1 MKRYSAVLLS
11 FLSVIVLVVLNLSFF
26 QIQPIFWLK
35 YFSLILT
42 LIFAGK
48 GFGKIISDF
57 TDNKDHS
64 LLGLPLFFL
73 FSGLITWIINVVFS
87 GSSSLVLVI
96 FLFSCISY
104 FFIRKVGNFKE
115 DLKLNFESEVILFN
129 SGLLLFFTFLTAVS
143 FHLNLNT
150 GEKPMDY
157 AILNYFYNHEKGVPT
172 DIWAAGS
179 GFSYYYLGFFSWAK
193 WLKIFSIGPDY
204 GYPFSFAMTVWLFFQ
219 SLFALFKLVFKT
231 TLLRSI
237 LSSLFV
243 LLIPSFQV
251 IKQIV
256 IGKKWDFPMYWNSTR
271 IFKENLFSEFPIW
284 SFTFGDFHPHVM
296 NYPFMISFLALLL
309 SFKSFEKISL
319 RHLFFVVLTGVAMT
333 MMNIWEGIFLSLFT
347 FVWYC
352 WSWRNIDI
360 REGYQKMILNPLLCI
375 LAGLV
380 VALPWLK
387 TLLTHSSSAGQFGL
401 NKAPSN
407 GVLEYYMLYGVLVL
421 IIFFSVVVLLL
432 KKEILFGVKQLKNS
446 SLLIFFYLPA
456 FILGMMNPG
465 MNGKI
470 FSAIMLLGILFSLIL
485 ISHEKEDLSFIGLLM
500 FVSLG
505 LIHYAEN
512 LILLDRINSLFKTNT
527 FTFVILSICCVVLFY
542 KCLDSLRIK
551 YSHFVFS
558 GVILVFAFTSFVLG
572 KSIHTIAY
580 SASSS
585 FSTPIEHFR
594 NRLNGDHAVVQWLR
608 ANANANEVLLEY
620 FGAPYKYESSRIS
633 TYSGV
638 PSFLGWAGQHVTQRG
653 LSHQELERRKVQIKR
668 IYSVMAVDQIHQVLK
683 KEGIKYVVTGRF
695 ESQKISAPGLEKFD
709 KSPDKFEKVVHHLPT
724 GTRLYRVK

>member
-11 FLSVIVLVVLNLSFF
+11 FLSIVVLVVLNLSFF
-26 QIQPIFWLK
+26 QIQPIVWLK
-35 YFSLILT
+35 YFSFIFALV
-42 LIFAGK
+42 FAGK

-73 FSGLITWIINVVFS
+73 FSGLVTWVINVVFS
-87 GSSSLVLVI
+87 GSSSLVLI
-96 FLFSCISY
+96 LFLFSSISY
-104 FFIRKVGNFKE
+104 FFIRKVGYFKE
-115 DLKLNFESEVILFN
+115 EFKQNFESEVVLFN
-129 SGLLLFFTFLTAVS
+129 IGLLLFLIFLTVVS

-157 AILNYFYNHEKGVPT
+157 AILNYLYNHEKGTPT

-204 GYPFSFAMTVWLFFQ
+204 GYPFGFGMTVWLFFH
-219 SLFALFKLVFKT
+219 SLYALFRIVFKA
-231 TLLRSI
+231 TLLRSV
-237 LSSLFV
+237 LLSLFV

-256 IGKKWDFPMYWNSTR
+256 MGKKWDFPLYWSSTR
-271 IFKENLFSEFPIW
+271 IFEENLFSEFPIW

-309 SFKSFEKISL
+309 SFKSFDKIQL
-319 RHLFFVVLTGVAMT
+319 KHLFFVVLTGVAMT
-333 MMNIWEGIFLSLFT
+333 MLNIWEGIFLSLFT
-347 FVWYC
+347 FVFYF
-352 WSWRNIDI
+352 WSWRNINI
-360 REGYQKMILNPLLCI
+360 KEGYQKLILNPLLCI
-375 LAGLV
+375 LAGLI

-387 TLLTHSSSAGQFGL
+387 TLVTHSSSAGQFGL
-401 NKAPSN
+401 NKAPAN
-407 GVLEYYMLYGVLVL
+407 GIMEYYMLYGVLDLVIL
-421 IIFFSVVVLLL
+421 FSIVVLVM
-432 KKEILFGVKQLKNS
+432 KKEILIGLKELKKS
-446 SLLIFFYLPA
+446 ATLIVFYFPA
-456 FILGMMNPG
+456 FALGMMSPG

-470 FSAIMLLGILFSLIL
+470 FSVIMLIGVLFSLVL
-485 ISHEKEDLSFIGLLM
+485 ISQEKEDFSFIGLLM

-527 FTFVILSICCVVLFY
+527 FTFVMLSICCAVLFY
-542 KCLDSLRIK
+542 KSLDSLK
-551 YSHFVFS
+551 LKFSHYVFS
-558 GVILVFAFTSFVLG
+558 GVLLVFVFTSFVLG

-608 ANANANEVLLEY
+608 ANATTNDILLEY
-620 FGAPYKYESSRIS
+620 FGAPYKYETSRIS
-633 TYSGV
+633 TYSGI

-653 LSHQELERRKVQIKR
+653 LSYQELERRKVQTKR
-668 IYSVMAVDQIHQVLK
+668 IYSVIAADKIHQVLK
-683 KEGIKYVVTGRF
+683 KEGIEYVVTGRF
-695 ESQKISAPGLEKFD
+695 ESQKVSAPGLEKFD
-709 KSPDKFEKVVHHLPT
+709 KAPDKFEKVVHHLPT